1 MEIQKRWL
9 ELAIELQALSQAGLE
24 YSRDRFDLER
34 FERIRE
40 ISAEMVSLKTDL
52 TPEKVYDLFCNESG
66 YQTPKVDTRAAIIQD
81 GKILLVQESNKTWS
95 LPGGWCDVDQSVM
108 ENTIKEAREEAGL
121 DITVDRLAAVLD
133 RKKHNLPVYAYN
145 VCKFFFLCTAVG
157 GEFAKNSET
166 IDSGWFAL
174 DELPPL
180 AEEKNNYE
188 QIKLCFD
195 ASLDPNWV
203 TVFD

>member
-1 MEIQKRWL
+1 MNIQKRWL
-9 ELAIELQALSQAGLE
+9 GLAIELQALSQAGLE

-52 TPEKVYDLFCNESG
+52 TPEKVYDIFCNESG
-66 YQTPKVDTRAAIIQD
+66 YQTPKVDTRAAIIRD

-95 LPGGWCDVDQSVM
+95 LPGGWCDVDQSVT

-121 DITVDRLAAVLD
+121 EITVDRLAAVLD

-145 VCKFFFLCTAVG
+145 ICKFFFLCTAVG
-157 GEFAKNSET
+157 GEFVKNSET
-166 IDSGWFAL
+166 VDSGWFAL
-174 DELPPL
+174 GELPPL

-195 ASLDPNWV
+195 ASRDPNWV

>member
-195 ASLDPNWV
+195 ASRDPNWG

>member
-195 ASLDPNWV
+195 ASRDPNWV